1 MTDPTDA
8 AWFASRLTERSA
20 KAIARETGAM
30 IRSGALPV
38 GCQLPTV
45 RDLGHVLGVS
55 PATVSE
61 AWKDLRRQKI
71 VDGTGRRGLRVSA
84 SHVTA
89 RPERMTSVANYG
101 PDILD
106 LSRAVPDPALLPDLG
121 AAMAAGAQ
129 ARNLNSYH
137 RERILPDLEAILR
150 EDWPYE
156 AGELLA
162 VNGGYNG
169 IYTALHAFLRPGA
182 LVAIEHP
189 TPMRL
194 LDILED
200 MAVTILPVERDAEG
214 PCPDR
219 LATTLAQ
226 RPAAFLYQPRV
237 NGVTGEVLGPDRLRQ
252 LGDVLATSD
261 ALIIED
267 DGVGDLASVPR
278 QSLGARFPD
287 RVVHVLSFSKS
298 LGPDLRLAVLSGSV
312 AMVEEIQSFRLFS
325 SGWTSRILQGAACW
339 LLSSDEARAQVEAA
353 RLIYRARRDGLRDG
367 LGTLGIPVS
376 AGEGLCLTAQVE
388 AESYALVTL
397 AAHGIAV
404 QPGSKSSLG
413 RTNYIRIATGMLNQ
427 AHLPRVISAVGLARS

>member
-1 MTDPTDA
+1 MT
-8 AWFASRLTERSA
+8 
-20 KAIARETGAM
+20 
-30 IRSGALPV
+30 
-38 GCQLPTV
+38 
-45 RDLGHVLGVS
+45 
-55 PATVSE
+55 
-61 AWKDLRRQKI
+61 
-71 VDGTGRRGLRVSA
+71 
-84 SHVTA
+84 
-89 RPERMTSVANYG
+89 
-101 PDILD
+101 
-106 LSRAVPDPALLPDLG
+106 
-121 AAMAAGAQ
+121 
-129 ARNLNSYH
+129 
-137 RERILPDLEAILR
+137 
-150 EDWPYE
+150 
-156 AGELLA
+156 GEL
-162 VNGGYNG
+162 
-169 IYTALHAFLRPGA
+169 
-182 LVAIEHP
+182 
-189 TPMRL
+189 
-194 LDILED
+194 
-200 MAVTILPVERDAEG
+200 
-214 PCPDR
+214 
-219 LATTLAQ
+219 
-226 RPAAFLYQPRV
+226 
-237 NGVTGEVLGPDRLRQ
+237 LGPDRLRR
-252 LGDVLATSD
+252 LGDMLATSD